1 MGLGRGGLAA
11 WLTVAALAV
20 APLQPAHG
28 QTTSTPTGPAA
39 TPKTAPS
46 TTATKPAATR
56 SATSTAPAKT
66 TSTAPPKT
74 TTSTAPAKTTTSTA
88 PPKTTTSTA
97 PAKSTAGTTTTKPA
111 TAAKPATSKEPAGT
125 AKTTAPTAAKPAE
138 PKSSAP
144 KPAAPKPAAP
154 ATPAQQATPLRD
166 ATPTASALPGAPA
179 PGMSFRQRH
188 PLVSGFLTGLLGASL
203 ADALLGDEGPVTP
216 TGTGA
221 PTGNVLEPVAEGL
234 TTAEKAGQLMRLAF
248 FGGLVA
254 LAAVLWRRRMAEG
267 AASVA
272 ARMRSAPG
280 LSAWDELGRA
290 VPEPEPG
297 SLGRVDDLKAIA
309 DEQDFADILLVVQ
322 AAWSAGDV
330 MAMRGHI
337 TPDMATYFDRRLAQ
351 NVDNGVENR
360 VVDVSGIR
368 VERLDEWDQDG
379 LHYAKARMHWRAL
392 DYVIDMSKLP
402 DEPGYIIDGSP
413 ENPIDCDEV
422 WTFVKSPDGA
432 WLLCEVEQGT

>member
-144 KPAAPKPAAP
+144 KPAAP

-254 LAAVLWRRRMAEG
+254 LAVVLWRRRMAEG

-368 VERLDEWDQDG
+368 VERLDDWDQDG

>member
-74 TTSTAPAKTTTSTA
+74 TTSTAPAK
-88 PPKTTTSTA
+88 
-97 PAKSTAGTTTTKPA
+97 STAGTTTTKPA

-138 PKSSAP
+138 PKSS
-144 KPAAPKPAAP
+144 APKPAAP

-203 ADALLGDEGPVTP
+203 DDALLGDEGPVTP

-254 LAAVLWRRRMAEG
+254 LAVVLWRRRMAEG

-368 VERLDEWDQDG
+368 VERLDDWDQDG

>member
-138 PKSSAP
+138 PKSS
-144 KPAAPKPAAP
+144 APKPAAP